1 MEQNDMNANNTS
13 TYEKLLLIRYGELH
27 LKGLNRP
34 FFERKLIDSIHKSLY
49 GIKHRVIREN
59 GRIFVTEISDNDIN
73 NAVERLKFVFGIHSL
88 SVAITVEKDW
98 QAILSA
104 CEHILE
110 NELNSHKNRTFKV
123 FAKRADKKFP
133 MNSEQICREAGHEM
147 LVRFPEL
154 KVDVIEPQ
162 IKLSIEIREKAYVY
176 ANEIPCAGGLP
187 LGTSGRATL
196 LISGGIDSPVAGY
209 MLAKRGVELSA
220 VHFFSYPY
228 TSERAKD
235 KVIELTRI
243 ISAYAG
249 EIRLHIVPFTDI
261 QLAIYEHCP
270 EKETTILMRRLMMK
284 IAERI
289 AKNDDALALITG
301 EALGQVASQTL
312 ESLCVTNDAVSM
324 PVFRP
329 LIGMDKNEIT
339 EIARK
344 INTFETSILPYEDCC
359 TIFVPKHPV
368 TKPDVQKLR
377 ESEAMFDF
385 SNMIEEAVNNTE
397 LIVINN
403 YGGVSR

>member
-133 MNSEQICREAGHEM
+133 MNSEQICREAGHKM